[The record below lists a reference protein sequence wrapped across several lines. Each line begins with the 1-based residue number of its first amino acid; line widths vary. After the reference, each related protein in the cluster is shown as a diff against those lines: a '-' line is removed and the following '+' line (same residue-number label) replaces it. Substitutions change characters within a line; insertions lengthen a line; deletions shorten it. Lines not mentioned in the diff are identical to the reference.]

1 MRRDLAA
8 LRAGALHRLGE
19 LAVQGAPAQPGD
31 IRVQHLARERVPEPG
46 SPGPVLAQHPVLDQL
61 GQAIV
66 GGEPADELEVES
78 VARDRGDLGRRARV
92 AGELGRA
99 DQDGI
104 ADGVRKRDVAAAGA
118 GQGER
123 RGELLDEERH
133 ALGAI
138 LDRPGQRRR
147 GRAAERLRKQRGGVL
162 ELERRERQL
171 AEMAAAAQLVA
182 QAAHAMVARQAV
194 GAVCRD
200 DEHGQ
205 LVERRCER
213 RQQLERALVGPLQV
227 VEEDQHVA
235 LAGDMRERAPHRL
248 EQGRAVAR
256 RSRLAELGQD
266 QRQVRPQR
274 AAAGEA
280 IRRRAQVRAQ
290 GRHDRPVRRRAAMT
304 RAGVE
309 HQCVRALRELGGQPR
324 LAHARVAAHEQH
336 GAASRPGLLQRRL
349 QPLELGTTPDEPA
362 PSAHARSLRRRRER
376 NTACASRDYGDPADV
391 RAARRTYRR
400 RGNRRTGRSARKEQS

>member
-1 MRRDLAA
+1 M
-8 LRAGALHRLGE
+8 
-19 LAVQGAPAQPGD
+19 QGAPAQPGD
-31 IRVQHLARERVPEPG
+31 VGVEHLARERVPEPG
-46 SPGPVLAQHPVLDQL
+46 SPRPVLAQHPVLDQL
-61 GQAIV
+61 AEAAV
-66 GGEPADELEVES
+66 GGEPADELEVEG
-78 VARDRGDLGRRARV
+78 VAGDRGDLGRGARV

-99 DQDGI
+99 DQDGV
-104 ADGVRKRDVAAAGA
+104 ADGVRERDVAAARA

-147 GRAAERLRKQRGGVL
+147 GRAAERLRKQRRGVL

-194 GAVCRD
+194 RAICRD

-213 RQQLERALVGPLQV
+213 RQQLEGPLVGPLQV

-256 RSRLAELGQD
+256 GGRLAELGQD

-274 AAAGEA
+274 AAAREA
-280 IRRRAQVRAQ
+280 IRRRAQVRPQ
-290 GRHDRPVRRRAAMT
+290 GGDDRPVRRRAALT

-309 HQCVRALRELGGQPR
+309 HECVGALGELARQAG
-324 LAHARVAAHEQH
+324 LAHSRVAAHEQH
-336 GAASRPGLLQRRL
+336 GAASRAGLLQRRL
-349 QPLELGTTPDEPA
+349 EPLELGVSPYEPA
-362 PSAHARSLRRRRER
+362 PSAHGRSLRRRRER

-391 RAARRTYRR
+391 RAAGRTYHR
-400 RGNRRTGRSARKEQS
+400 RGNRRTGAPPGRRAS